1 MEVAGDTGNS
11 QRLFKFSRDTDGRW
25 ILVRESSCS
34 WNGKS
39 IHDSQQGL
47 HCWPTYFKKEF
58 TWLYA
63 NVVSLTTTA
72 TSCLLTLT
80 ELTIV
85 LVIRLLKWG
94 RPFPT
99 KFSPPHNFFSNWMER
114 PCWNHS
120 FLCDIYNE
128 VRIPLSRGE
137 LLSVLVFKKG
147 TRIVYA
153 NHLAVILTPEV
164 SRLFTWIMLRRLT

>member
-25 ILVRESSCS
+25 ILVRESSCN

-99 KFSPPHNFFSNWMER
+99 KFSPPPTISFQIEWRGPVEITPFSVTFITR
-114 PCWNHS
+114 CVFRYHGVSCWVYSSSRREHALFMPIILQS
-120 FLCDIYNE
+120 F
-128 VRIPLSRGE
+128 
-137 LLSVLVFKKG
+137 
-147 TRIVYA
+147 
-153 NHLAVILTPEV
+153 
-164 SRLFTWIMLRRLT
+164 